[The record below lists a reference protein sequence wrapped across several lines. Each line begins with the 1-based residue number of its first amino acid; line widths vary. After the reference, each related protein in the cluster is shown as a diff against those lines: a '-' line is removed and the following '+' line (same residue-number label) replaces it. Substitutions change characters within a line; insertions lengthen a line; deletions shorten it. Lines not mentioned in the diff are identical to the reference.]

1 MAFVCEKPHETKPL
15 SRTAK
20 LNPDTAC
27 FFARKHTHTQTQRRG
42 ENAKGISAPYGKAA
56 NACKRIRKK
65 QPCIRKQLPG
75 AAKQRLFQPYIHILH
90 FCNDYVKRYET
101 QNPNV
106 SDKKVA
112 LGPPRPQSPRQRT
125 SSSGH
130 HQANWQNRKTDN
142 FRLSLEDTKIGRL
155 LAQESQENPL
165 GQARFP
171 QGIIPRLSPDAKHPG
186 WRLSAAGPEAQRR
199 LDWPFSQ
206 SISGKLS
213 FFPVA
218 LFPQEQGSGRSPPW
232 WRFGGKASKGS

>member
-1 MAFVCEKPHETKPL
+1 MPRASPRPMEKRQTPAKEYGKSNPVSENSFPAPQNSAFF
-15 SRTAK
+15 SRTYIFYTFVTIMSRETGSKIRMFLIKKSPWGLRGPRPRA
-20 LNPDTAC
+20 
-27 FFARKHTHTQTQRRG
+27 RG
-42 ENAKGISAPYGKAA
+42 EAP
-56 NACKRIRKK
+56 
-65 QPCIRKQLPG
+65 L
-75 AAKQRLFQPYIHILH
+75 
-90 FCNDYVKRYET
+90 
-101 QNPNV
+101 
-106 SDKKVA
+106 
-112 LGPPRPQSPRQRT
+112 
-125 SSSGH
+125 
-130 HQANWQNRKTDN
+130 DN

-165 GQARFP
+165 GQARLP

-218 LFPQEQGSGRSPPW
+218 LFPQEQGPGRSPPW